1 MYELYKGYIPT
12 KEKKATVKF
21 KNQPLYTFEQ
31 VKNLP
36 EYAGVLNDETIL
48 IDVDDREQA
57 NLFMDIVEDRQLNC
71 KVYKTR
77 RGMHFVFRN
86 NGVEKAM
93 TAGTLACGIT
103 NVDVKV
109 GAKASYE
116 VLKLDGKERF
126 VIWDAEG
133 DYDVLPEWA
142 MPLTARTQ
150 FHTLGDGDGRNMEIF
165 KYVSYLQREGLS
177 REAIEEAVNIINQY
191 VFKNS
196 LPLSEINT
204 LLRDERFEKP
214 SFFSRNGTFLFD
226 QFAKWFVKEH
236 NLIRINGDIYTFNGE
251 IYTNSK
257 SIIHKQMV
265 EEISMLSKT
274 KRKEVED
281 YLELIVTSKQESD
294 SRYIAFL
301 NGVYDIK
308 SETFGEFS
316 KDKIVTN
323 QLQCNYDP
331 SAVAPVVDKALDDFC
346 CQNLGIRMLLE
357 EVVGYCM
364 YARQELRKAFILV
377 GDKMNGKSTFLSML
391 KSLFGYMNVSS
402 LDLKE
407 LGDRFKTAEL
417 SGKLVNIGDDIEDEF
432 ISNSAIFK
440 KLVTGNPITV
450 ERKGQDPFVFS
461 NKAKLLFSANSVP
474 KIRDKTGAVMSRLVL
489 VPFNAHFTPGSEG
502 FDLEIIDKLTCQQS
516 LSYLAL
522 LGIEALKRLLSTKEF
537 TESDEVKK
545 LLYEYKSDNDPV
557 YSFVDEVGI
566 EDIIDEEV
574 TDVYTRFKVYCTENG
589 YLQCAKRTFVKQL
602 HDKFDIAVHNTTI
615 NGKELKI
622 LRQKR

>member
-12 KEKKATVKF
+12 KGKKASVKF
-21 KNQPLYTFEQ
+21 KNQPLYTFDQ
-31 VKNLP
+31 VKDLS
-36 EYAGVLNDETIL
+36 EYAGVLNDDTIL
-48 IDVDDREQA
+48 IDVDDPEQA
-57 NLFMDIVEDRQLNC
+57 ELFMEIVEDKQLNC

-77 RGMHFVFRN
+77 RGMHFVFKN
-86 NGVEKAM
+86 NGIEKAM
-93 TAGTLACGIT
+93 TAGTLACGIA

-109 GAKASYE
+109 GSKASYE
-116 VLKLDGKERF
+116 VLKLDGKARF
-126 VIWDAEG
+126 VVWDIEEG
-133 DYDVLPEWA
+133 MDYQELPLWA
-142 MPLTARTQ
+142 KPLTAKTE
-150 FHTLGDGDGRNMEIF
+150 FHSLGDGDGRNMEIF

-177 REAIEEAVNIINQY
+177 RDDIEEAVKLINEY
-191 VFKNS
+191 VLKNS
-196 LPLSEINT
+196 LPMSEINT

-214 SFFSRNGTFLFD
+214 SFFGKGGVFLFD

-236 NLIRINGDIYTFNGE
+236 NLIRINGDIFTFDGE
-251 IYTNSK
+251 VYTNSK
-257 SIIHKQMV
+257 TIINKQMV
-265 EEISMLSKT
+265 EEISMLNKT

-281 YLELIVTSKQESD
+281 YLELIVSSKSEPD
-294 SRYIAFL
+294 SRYIAFQ

-308 SETFGEFS
+308 NNTFGEFS

-323 QLQCNYDP
+323 QLQCDYNP
-331 SAVAPVVDKALDDFC
+331 KAKSSVVDKALDDFC
-346 CQNLGIRMLLE
+346 CNNNGIRMLLE

-364 YARQELRKAFILV
+364 YSRQELRKAFILV

-391 KSLFGYMNVSS
+391 KSLFGYKNVSS

-489 VPFNAHFTPGSEG
+489 VPFNAHFTPDSEG
-502 FDLEIIDKLTCQQS
+502 FDLEIIDKLTAPES
-516 LSYLAL
+516 LSYLAT
-522 LGIEALKRLLSTKEF
+522 LGIEALKRILRTNSF
-537 TESDEVKK
+537 TESEEVQK

-557 YSFVDEVGI
+557 YSFVDEVGLETI
-566 EDIIDEEV
+566 LNEEI
-574 TDVYTRFKVYCTENG
+574 TGVYARFKVYCNENG
-589 YLQCAKRTFVKQL
+589 YLQCAKRTFAKQL
-602 HDKFDIAVHNTTI
+602 HDKFDVGTANVKVK
-615 NGKELKI
+615 GVDRKVF
-622 LRQKR
+622 R

>member
-12 KEKKATVKF
+12 KGKKAAIKF
-21 KNQPLYTFEQ
+21 KNQPLYTHDQ
-31 VKNLP
+31 VKKLP
-36 EYAGVLNDETIL
+36 EYAGVLNDNTIL
-48 IDVDDREQA
+48 IDVDDKEQA
-57 NLFMDIVEDRQLNC
+57 NLFMDIVEDKQLNC
-71 KVYKTR
+71 KVYQTR
-77 RGMHFVFRN
+77 RGMHFVFKN
-86 NGVEKAM
+86 CGVEKAM
-93 TAGTLACGIT
+93 TAGTLACGIS

-109 GAKASYE
+109 GSKASYE

-126 VIWDAEG
+126 VIWDIEDDC
-133 DYDVLPEWA
+133 DYDCLPEWA
-142 MPLTARTQ
+142 RPLTAKTD
-150 FHTLGDGDGRNMEIF
+150 FHTLGEGDGRNMEIF

-177 REAIEEAVNIINQY
+177 RNAIEEAVNLINNY
-191 VFKNS
+191 VLKNS
-196 LPLSEINT
+196 LPMSEINT

-214 SFFSRNGTFLFD
+214 SFFGRGGTFLFD
-226 QFAKWFVKEH
+226 QFAKWFVNEH
-236 NLIRINGDIYTFNGE
+236 HLIRINGDIYTFDGQV
-251 IYTNSK
+251 YTNSK
-257 SIIHKQMV
+257 TIINKQMV
-265 EEISMLSKT
+265 EEISMLNKT

-281 YLELIVTSKQESD
+281 YLELIVTSKSEAD
-294 SRYIAFL
+294 SRYIAFQ

-308 SETFGEFS
+308 SKTFGEFS

-331 SAVAPVVDKALDDFC
+331 TVVSPVVDKALDDFC
-346 CQNLGIRMLLE
+346 CHNEGIRLLLE

-364 YARQELRKAFILV
+364 YSRQELRKAFILV

-391 KSLFGYMNVSS
+391 KALFGYKNVAS

-489 VPFNAHFTPGSEG
+489 VPFNAHFTPDSEG
-502 FDLEIIDKLTCQQS
+502 FDLEIIDKLTSPES
-516 LSYLAL
+516 LSYLAH
-522 LGIEALKRLLSTKEF
+522 LGIDALERILSTNAF
-537 TESDEVKK
+537 TESEEVQK

-557 YSFVDEVGI
+557 YSFIDDVGLDSI
-566 EDIIDEEV
+566 MNEDV
-574 TDVYTRFKVYCTENG
+574 LGVYARFKVYCNENG
-589 YLQCAKRTFVKQL
+589 YMQCAKRTFIKQL
-602 HDKFDIAVHNTTI
+602 HDKFDIGIKTV
-615 NGKELKI
+615 KI
-622 LRQKR
+622 KGTERKVFV